1 MEFLDGMEKLL
12 SKDKYIARSDY
23 YRAIGKY
30 DQVVSFF
37 DNLRDSVMLEAYCQ
51 KNCLNILRI
60 KIAMD
65 YYLRN
70 TDARFEDIKEELR

>member
-1 MEFLDGMEKLL
+1 MEFMGGMEKLL

-23 YRAIGKY
+23 YRAIEKY
-30 DQVVSFF
+30 NQVVSFF
-37 DNLRDSVMLEAYCQ
+37 DNLRDSEMLEAYCQ

-70 TDARFEDIKEELR
+70 TDARFEEIKEELR